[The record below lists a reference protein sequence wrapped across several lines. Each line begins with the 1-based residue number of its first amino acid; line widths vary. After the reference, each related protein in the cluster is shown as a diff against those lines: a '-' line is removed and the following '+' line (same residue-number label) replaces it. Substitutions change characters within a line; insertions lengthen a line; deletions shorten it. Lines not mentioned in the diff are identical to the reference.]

1 MELTFRR
8 AEPCDLDEI
17 ALLVD
22 AAIKRMTER
31 RIFQWDDVY
40 PAKDDFARDIRRRE
54 LYAGTIGGR
63 IAVVYALSRES
74 NGQYASGA
82 WQYTG
87 DDYLVLHRLCVS
99 PDFQNKG
106 IARKT
111 MRHIEEDSA
120 RRGAKA
126 IRLDAFLGNPI
137 ALRLYSE
144 SGYRT
149 AGSACWRKGP
159 FVLLEK
165 VLDAEPR

>member
-1 MELTFRR
+1 MAFFIILLLTS
-8 AEPCDLDEI
+8 
-17 ALLVD
+17 
-22 AAIKRMTER
+22 T
-31 RIFQWDDVY
+31 DDRTPV
-40 PAKDDFARDIRRRE
+40 E
-54 LYAGTIGGR
+54 M
-63 IAVVYALSRES
+63 SR
-74 NGQYASGA
+74 
-82 WQYTG
+82 
-87 DDYLVLHRLCVS
+87 
-99 PDFQNKG
+99 

-165 VLDAEPR
+165 VLDAESR